1 MLAIFKQYTLGY
13 VCVNYLIDGQFL
25 NHSSKKLQSEC
36 LSKAMFCFIKQGV
49 DHEHCVSSWSQPY
62 TKIYHI
68 CETTPFLE
76 NNV

>member
-49 DHEHCVSSWSQPY
+49 DHEHCVSS
-62 TKIYHI
+62 
-68 CETTPFLE
+68 
-76 NNV
+76 